1 MHEGEPLSGR
11 RKRQCIPRKGYPL
24 DITIRRDGK
33 EIFHEKNVYAK
44 TFGDVAVGETLVFQD
59 LASYISFSIN
69 EGSFFKKYG
78 LEDGR
83 VYDIEMTRPPQ
94 H

>member
-1 MHEGEPLSGR
+1 M
-11 RKRQCIPRKGYPL
+11 
-24 DITIRRDGK
+24 
-33 EIFHEKNVYAK
+33 YAK

-59 LASYISFSIN
+59 LASYISFGIN

-83 VYDIEMTRPPQ
+83 VHDIEITRPP
-94 H
+94 HH